1 MKILQDPGS
10 TVKVLVDL
18 VAEGRAEGESA
29 G

>member
-1 MKILQDPGS
+1 MKILRDPGS

-18 VAEGRAEGESA
+18 VAEVRAEGETA